1 MKKFDLSKL
10 LLASAFLASPAV
22 AQNFDSLPSVQEI
35 VSQAKTAEVTAP
47 LPDLPQ
53 DNRVMKEWT
62 IMVFMNGKNN
72 LSSYVISDMNEM
84 EQHGPTGN
92 INIITQAAR
101 MKYTPPS
108 YPSYPG
114 GGYDDYPWGGPTVP
128 HPGWPNPN
136 WNMPPMMMKDGSRDA
151 STDWSGVRR
160 YLVTKD
166 GDNSSLS
173 STMLQD
179 MGKVD
184 MGDWK
189 QLAEFGKWVKT
200 NYPAKKYML
209 VVWNHGSGWEM
220 KSLQPAI
227 VRGISYDDETGN
239 HINTVDLANAVREM
253 GGVDIYASD
262 ACLMQMAEV
271 AYELKDTAKIT
282 VGSEENEPGDGWGY
296 HEFLAR
302 VHSNQGSLTPEV
314 MAAAAV
320 QGYKAFYS
328 PKGTATTQS
337 AIKTA
342 GLVKFRQLLD
352 QWAELVM
359 QEDKAM
365 VTEARAAAVGFGG
378 AGSKDLTHFME
389 LVHGK
394 TKSEPLKGKTVQV
407 MNQFYDHVLLDNATT
422 GAKFEKAYGMG
433 IYIPGWSFD
442 DSYNKLAWARDGKWD
457 EFMQWLTAK

>member
-1 MKKFDLSKL
+1 
-10 LLASAFLASPAV
+10 
-22 AQNFDSLPSVQEI
+22 
-35 VSQAKTAEVTAP
+35 
-47 LPDLPQ
+47 
-53 DNRVMKEWT
+53 
-62 IMVFMNGKNN
+62 
-72 LSSYVISDMNEM
+72 
-84 EQHGPTGN
+84 
-92 INIITQAAR
+92 
-101 MKYTPPS
+101 
-108 YPSYPG
+108 
-114 GGYDDYPWGGPTVP
+114 
-128 HPGWPNPN
+128 
-136 WNMPPMMMKDGSRDA
+136 
-151 STDWSGVRR
+151 
-160 YLVTKD
+160 
-166 GDNSSLS
+166 
-173 STMLQD
+173 
-179 MGKVD
+179 
-184 MGDWK
+184 
-189 QLAEFGKWVKT
+189 
-200 NYPAKKYML
+200 
-209 VVWNHGSGWEM
+209 
-220 KSLQPAI
+220 
-227 VRGISYDDETGN
+227 
-239 HINTVDLANAVREM
+239 
-253 GGVDIYASD
+253 
-262 ACLMQMAEV
+262 
-271 AYELKDTAKIT
+271 
-282 VGSEENEPGDGWGY
+282 
-296 HEFLAR
+296 
-302 VHSNQGSLTPEV
+302 